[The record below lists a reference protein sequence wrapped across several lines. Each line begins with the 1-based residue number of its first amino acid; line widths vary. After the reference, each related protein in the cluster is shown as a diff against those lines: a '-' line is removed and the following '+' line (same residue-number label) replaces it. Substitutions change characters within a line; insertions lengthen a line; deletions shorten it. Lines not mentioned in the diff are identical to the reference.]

1 MPTSDSQR
9 ERASGRDRDRR
20 HGQEADR
27 RRSGDTE
34 RYSGEERAEE
44 ERAGEERDGDR
55 VSRGH
60 HRARKPSISGDSD
73 GEKKKLTRQRRH
85 ADTSGSDEEDGC
97 RHGENKRG
105 GKETDDED
113 KRRNDGA
120 GKKREEEA
128 KPVRAGGGEGAPSSA
143 HPEDDESSDDDSFG
157 PAPAAKGPAG
167 GAHGL
172 VKRRRLVPHEEL
184 YLKNLPHGERYF
196 RSFMHRDEVSHV
208 VVSPLH
214 RFIITG
220 SIDGHVKFWIR
231 EGEDIEFVKHFR
243 AHVGALHCLCVSAA
257 DGGAVVGSVGSDQT
271 FRLFEVVTFDM
282 LCLLKLAFMPLACE
296 FVHGKEEPSPV
307 VAISAK
313 ETPEIFLYKPTL
325 GTESVASFSLH
336 MAPVHLLRFNPVL
349 DVCVSSDKDGGLEVW
364 CTDSCQRAT
373 RENRQGKIRYFLKSE
388 TDQFEL
394 AKLRTYA
401 LALAVTP
408 DGHLLAV
415 LSADSTLRIFRFATG
430 KISKVYLET
439 IDMYQTAQND
449 PQRRALHVD
458 ALDFEHRLAAEKELS
473 KSRAREWQTMG
484 FDESSNFLV
493 YPCMLGIKVVNI
505 KDNKLCRLIGKPEH
519 SLRFLAIGVY
529 QAKAQKRKPTTT
541 VILGKN
547 AKGQDAK
554 DENRMDSV
562 IVASA
567 FKKNRVYFFT
577 ADTQKE
583 GIVDLRD
590 VFNEKP
596 SKEEQ
601 EALAPSASSAIA
613 PSLRSGR
620 TATIFTTMGDI
631 FIRLFPQ
638 ECPKTVENF
647 CTHARNGYYDHC
659 IFHRVIKGFMI
670 QTGDPNGDGTGGE
683 SIWGGDFEDE
693 FHRSLKHD
701 RPFTVSMA
709 NAGPNT
715 NGSQFFITTVP
726 CSWLDNKHTVFG
738 RVVQGMD
745 VVTKIEN
752 VATNIEDKPKQ
763 DVKLLTI
770 KVTS

>member
-1 MPTSDSQR
+1 MSSSENGHGELASSRKHKERRHRRNEEERKKEREETQR
-9 ERASGRDRDRR
+9 EEREREREREDRNSVRDRR
-20 HGQEADR
+20 REAEDSSSDSDRETKPRERRPAELTDSDDDR
-27 RRSGDTE
+27 RP
-34 RYSGEERAEE
+34 A
-44 ERAGEERDGDR
+44 AGHG
-55 VSRGH
+55 VS
-60 HRARKPSISGDSD
+60 AD
-73 GEKKKLTRQRRH
+73 GEK
-85 ADTSGSDEEDGC
+85 DTS
-97 RHGENKRG
+97 RG
-105 GKETDDED
+105 G
-113 KRRNDGA
+113 
-120 GKKREEEA
+120 EEEKRKEQREDERR
-128 KPVRAGGGEGAPSSA
+128 KPGGMKPASTSTHSDG
-143 HPEDDESSDDDSFG
+143 DESSDDDSFG
-157 PAPAAKGPAG
+157 PAPVAKGG
-167 GAHGL
+167 RGAPGL

-184 YLKNLPHGERYF
+184 YLKNLPHEERYF

-208 VVSPLH
+208 VASPLH

-220 SIDGHVKFWIR
+220 SVDGHVKFWIR

-243 AHVGALHCLCVSAA
+243 AHVGALHCLCVSSA
-257 DGGAVVGSVGSDQT
+257 DGGAVVGSVGGDRT

-282 LCLLKLAFMPLACE
+282 LCLLKLPFEPLACE
-296 FVHGKEEPSPV
+296 FVHGREEPAPV

-325 GTESVASFSLH
+325 SSESVGSFSLH
-336 MAPVHLLRFNPVL
+336 MAPAHLLRFNAAL
-349 DVCVSSDKDGGLEVW
+349 DVCVSADKDGGLEVW
-364 CTDSCQRAT
+364 CTDSYQRAT
-373 RENRQGKIRYFLKSE
+373 RENRMGKIRYSLKSE
-388 TDQFEL
+388 TDHFEL
-394 AKLRTYA
+394 AKVKTYA
-401 LALAVTP
+401 LALAVAP
-408 DGHLLAV
+408 DGQLLAV
-415 LSADSTLRIFRFATG
+415 LSADSTLRIFRFTTG
-430 KISKVYLET
+430 KIAKVYLET
-439 IDMYQTAQND
+439 VDMYETAQND

-473 KSRAREWQTMG
+473 KARGRAWQTMS

-493 YPCMLGIKVVNI
+493 YPSMLGIKIVNV
-505 KDNKLCRLIGKPEH
+505 KDNRLCRIIGKPEH
-519 SLRFLAIGVY
+519 SLRFLAVAVY
-529 QAKAQKRKPTTT
+529 QAKAQKRKATTT

-547 AKGQDAK
+547 AKTQ
-554 DENRMDSV
+554 ENKEESRMDSV

-577 ADTQKE
+577 ADSQKE
-583 GIVDLRD
+583 GLVDLRD

-647 CTHARNGYYDHC
+647 CTHARNGYYDQC

-693 FHRSLKHD
+693 FHRALKHD

-752 VATNIEDKPKQ
+752 VATNVEDKPKQ

>member
-1 MPTSDSQR
+1 MPSSRPRHEGDEEARQPRPRSADSDSDE
-9 ERASGRDRDRR
+9 ERHAPASKSGGAGETSSDSEDERGRAAAGDKRP
-20 HGQEADR
+20 EADR
-27 RRSGDTE
+27 QGRDAKKTDTRATNGRSQ
-34 RYSGEERAEE
+34 AQP
-44 ERAGEERDGDR
+44 
-55 VSRGH
+55 
-60 HRARKPSISGDSD
+60 PS
-73 GEKKKLTRQRRH
+73 
-85 ADTSGSDEEDGC
+85 ADNDE
-97 RHGENKRG
+97 
-105 GKETDDED
+105 
-113 KRRNDGA
+113 
-120 GKKREEEA
+120 
-128 KPVRAGGGEGAPSSA
+128 S
-143 HPEDDESSDDDSFG
+143 SSDDDSFG
-157 PAPAAKGPAG
+157 PAPVARGGGKAGAPAT
-167 GAHGL
+167 
-172 VKRRRLVPHEEL
+172 KRRCLVPHQEL
-184 YLKNLPHGERYF
+184 YLRNLPQEERYF
-196 RSFMHRDEVSHV
+196 KSFMHRDEVSHV

-220 SIDGHVKFWIR
+220 SVDGHVKFWIR
-231 EGEDIEFVKHFR
+231 EAEDIEFVKHFR
-243 AHVGALHCLCVSAA
+243 AHIGALHCLCVSAA
-257 DGGAVVGSVGSDQT
+257 DSGAVVGSVGGDST

-282 LCLLKLAFMPLACE
+282 LCLLKLAFTPLACE
-296 FVHGKEEPSPV
+296 FVHGKEEPAPV

-313 ETPEIFLYKPTL
+313 DTPDIFLFKPTL
-325 GTESVASFSLH
+325 SSESFAKFSQYSGP
-336 MAPVHLLRFNPVL
+336 AHLLRFNAVL
-349 DVCVSSDKDGGLEVW
+349 KVFASADKEGGLEVW
-364 CTDSCQRAT
+364 CTDTCQRAT
-373 RENRQGKIRYFLKSE
+373 SENRRGKIRYALKSE
-388 TDQFEL
+388 TGFFEL
-394 AKLRTYA
+394 AKNKTYA
-401 LALAVTP
+401 VALAVSP
-408 DGHLLAV
+408 DGQLLAV
-415 LSADSTLRIFRFATG
+415 LSEDSALRIFRFLTG
-430 KISKVYLET
+430 KLSKVYLET

-449 PQRRALHVD
+449 PQRRLLHVD
-458 ALDFEHRLAAEKELS
+458 ALDFEHRLAAEKELA
-473 KSRAREWQTMG
+473 RARARDWQTMS

-493 YPCMLGIKVVNI
+493 YPSMLGIKIVNV

-519 SLRFLAIGVY
+519 SLRFLSVALY

-541 VILGKN
+541 VVLGKN
-547 AKGQDAK
+547 AKSQEAK
-554 DENRMDSV
+554 DENRMDAV

-577 ADTQKE
+577 SDMQKE
-583 GIVDLRD
+583 GLVDMRD

-613 PSLRSGR
+613 PSLRTGR

-745 VVTKIEN
+745 VVTKIESVPTN
-752 VATNIEDKPKQ
+752 VEDKPKQ

-770 KVTS
+770 KITS